1 MKRILSVSGRKILLA
16 FTLSFII
23 VITRGQDLP
32 GASAN
37 LQTAP
42 AGTLVIAMDN
52 TNQSCSVINT
62 ATGTYLF
69 NLKAYGLSVLLLN
82 AQHNLK
88 WVIAAGKAKDAIDF
102 SAMAEKI
109 TPTYL
114 APQLL
119 NFRAGPI
126 LIFPT
131 DTLGATSSIDWFNAS
146 LPDSC
151 KVKVYRLTISAIVD
165 VRYTLTRPP
174 RAALLHDSCDIHSNF
189 MEMASVPTA
198 NYDCLPDASTL
209 RSGCYTIAT
218 EPHTV
223 ASDLTSF
230 DADSIYNFVMAG
242 GNFLA
247 ECEGVQTFENLILFQ
262 SVTGAIVDPTGGM
275 YANFNDNLYYDN
287 ADMAYGQYEG
297 TFRPWLRGAQ
307 KVWRY
312 GSANTNNWYSV
323 TSTKRNILDDLYYV
337 ATVSKMTAGIGS
349 LVFYLGNHEY
359 FTHDCHTCVS
369 GNAINEQEINGIRV
383 FLNAV
388 LIPAKVIPCMPL
400 PVELGEFTAHKQLD
414 EKALLKWFSLNEQ
427 DNAFFF
433 IEHSTDAK
441 NFTSVGK
448 IAGKGNTEDRHDYQF
463 IHPGLQRGVN
473 YYRLKMVSV
482 SGNTTYSALRHVVIG
497 STNNVLGIYPNPARG
512 ETILLLDAKG
522 GERLQVSLY
531 DAAGRQ
537 AKKVVVTIHNQRA
550 DLNLYGLNKGI
561 YWVVVTTS
569 KGEQLKTKL
578 MITQ

>member
-1 MKRILSVSGRKILLA
+1 MNRILPVEGRKYLLA
-16 FTLSFII
+16 FTLFLFVI
-23 VITRGQDLP
+23 VTRGQDLP
-32 GASAN
+32 GAGAN

-52 TNQSCSVINT
+52 TNQSSSVINT
-62 ATGTYLF
+62 ASGTYLF

-88 WVIAAGKAKDAIDF
+88 WVIASGKAKDAIDF
-102 SAMAEKI
+102 SAIAERI
-109 TPTYL
+109 TPTYV
-114 APQLL
+114 APQIY

-131 DTLGATSSIDWFNAS
+131 DTLGATANIDWFNS
-146 LPDSC
+146 TLPDSC
-151 KVKVYRLTISAIVD
+151 KVKVYRLTSSAIVD
-165 VRYTLTRPP
+165 VRYTLIRPP
-174 RAALLHDSCDIHSNF
+174 RAALLHDSCDIHGNF
-189 MEMASVPTA
+189 MEMASVPTI

-218 EPHTV
+218 EPHTTP
-223 ASDLTSF
+223 SDLTSF

-247 ECEGVQTFENLILFQ
+247 ECEGIQTFENLKLFQ
-262 SVTGAIVDPTGGM
+262 SVTGTIVDPTSGN
-275 YANFNDNLYYDN
+275 YANFNSNVYYDN
-287 ADMAYGQYEG
+287 ADMAYGQYQG

-307 KVWRY
+307 KVYRF
-312 GSANTNNWYSV
+312 GSANTNNFYSV
-323 TSTKRNILDDLYYV
+323 TSCKRNILDNLYYV
-337 ATVSKMTAGIGS
+337 ASVSKMTADIGS

-359 FTHDCHTCVS
+359 FTNDCHTCVS
-369 GNAINEQEINGIRV
+369 GNDINEQEINGIRV

-388 LIPAKVIPCMPL
+388 LIPSKIIPCLPL
-400 PVELGEFTAHKQLD
+400 PVQLGEFTVNKQQD

-427 DNAFFF
+427 DNAYFF
-433 IEHSTDAK
+433 IEHSTDSK

-448 IAGKGNTEDRHDYQF
+448 IEGKGNADERYDYQF
-463 IHPGLQRGVN
+463 IHSGLQSGVN

-497 STNNVLGIYPNPARG
+497 GTSNVLNIYPNPASS
-512 ETILLLDAKG
+512 ETTLMLDAKD
-522 GERLQVSLY
+522 GERLPVSLY

-537 AKKVVVTIHNQRA
+537 VKRFVLTVNNQRA
-550 DLNLYGLNKGI
+550 DLKLDGLNKGF
-561 YWVVVTTS
+561 YWVVVNTA
-569 KGEQLKTKL
+569 KGDLKTKL
-578 MITQ
+578 IISQ